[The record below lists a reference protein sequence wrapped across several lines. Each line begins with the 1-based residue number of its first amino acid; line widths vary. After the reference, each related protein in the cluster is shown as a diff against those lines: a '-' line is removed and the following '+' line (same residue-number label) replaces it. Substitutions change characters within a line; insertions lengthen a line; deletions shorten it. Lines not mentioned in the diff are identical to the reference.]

1 VNDID
6 IARSIRIK
14 PIADVANSFGINDD
28 ELISY
33 GPYKAKVK
41 LDILQRLADKPD
53 GKYILV
59 TAMTPT
65 PLGEG
70 KTVNSIG
77 LSLGLNKLG
86 KKSIVNLR
94 QPSMGPIFGIKGG
107 AAGGGYSQVLPLED
121 VNLGLT
127 GDIHSVSIA
136 HNLCSAFI
144 DNSILRRNPH
154 NLNTNAISFKR
165 VVDLNDRALRDIV
178 VGLGGKSN
186 GITRQTGFII
196 AVASELMAI
205 LALAEDI
212 FDLRKRLGRMI
223 VGYNMDGEAV
233 TADDLNV
240 AGAMTVLLRE
250 TILPNL
256 LQTSENTAA
265 FIHTGPFANIAH
277 GNSSIVADRIALKLA
292 DFVVTEA
299 GFGADMGAEKFFNIK
314 CRTSGLKPAAALLV
328 ATVRAMKHHSGMFP
342 KYSYNDSKSGLF
354 KENTKAVSA
363 GASNLIKQIQN
374 VKAHGVPVVVVFNR
388 FENDTDNELKLAK
401 KIALDAGAER
411 AVIGEA
417 FQGGGEGMTEAAQ
430 AIIDVSE
437 NDNNFKYL
445 YEIDE
450 KITRKVEILATKLYG
465 AKEVVFLPEATRI
478 IRKLEKLD
486 LDKMPI
492 CIAKTQYSLSDDSA
506 LLGAPSDYKFVVRDI
521 EVSAGAGFI
530 TVIAGDMNLM
540 PGLPRTPGGEQIDI
554 DENGDPKGLF

>member
-1 VNDID
+1 MNDID
-6 IARSIRIK
+6 IAHSISIKPIGEIAQSIRI
-14 PIADVANSFGINDD
+14 NSD

-41 LDILQRLADKPD
+41 LDILKRLANKPN

-77 LSLGLNKLG
+77 LSLGLNKIG
-86 KKSIVNLR
+86 QKSIVNLR

-127 GDIHSVSIA
+127 GDIHAVSIA

-144 DNSILRRNPH
+144 DNSLLRRNPLR
-154 NLNTNAISFKR
+154 LNTNSISFKR

-178 VGLGGKSN
+178 VGMGGKSN

-196 AVASELMAI
+196 SVASELMAI
-205 LALAEDI
+205 LALAENI

-223 VGYNMDGEAV
+223 IGYNMNGEAV

-250 TILPNL
+250 AILPNL
-256 LQTSENTAA
+256 LQTSENSAC

-277 GNSSIVADRIALKLA
+277 GNSSIIADRIALKLA
-292 DFVVTEA
+292 DYVVTEA

-314 CRTSGLKPAAALLV
+314 CRTSNIKPAAALLV
-328 ATVRAMKHHSGMFP
+328 ATIRAMKHHSGMFP
-342 KYSYNDSKSGLF
+342 PDSYKHTSRKIYN
-354 KENTKAVSA
+354 ENLKAISA
-363 GASNLIKQIQN
+363 GAANLIKQIEN
-374 VKAHGVPVVVVFNR
+374 VKFHGVPVVVVFNR
-388 FENDTDNELKLAK
+388 FDSDTDNELVHAK
-401 KIALDAGAER
+401 KIALDAGADR

-417 FQGGGEGMTEAAQ
+417 YQNGGEGMINAAEA
-430 AIIDVSE
+430 IVDVSQRE
-437 NDNNFKYL
+437 NGFKFL
-445 YEIDE
+445 YDLDE
-450 KITRKVEILATKLYG
+450 KIEAKVNKLASKLYG
-465 AKEVVFLPEATRI
+465 AKEVVFLPEAKRV
-478 IRKLEKLD
+478 IRKLEKLN

-492 CIAKTQYSLSDDSA
+492 CIAKTQYSLSDDPA
-506 LLGAPSDYKFVVRDI
+506 LLGAPTDYKFVVRNI

-540 PGLPRTPGGEQIDI
+540 PGLPRVPGGEQIDI
-554 DENGDPKGLF
+554 DSNGNPIGLF